1 MWNLKHVES
10 FVRLA
15 RNLHFGRTA
24 EELGISQPALSVQ
37 IRSLEKEVGGPL
49 FLRTSRRIELTPVGE
64 VFLKDAKLMMTL
76 AARSRK
82 NADAALRGRALRLA
96 VGFDSSAISSG
107 LARRTHLAMQKESPK
122 LYVECIEAPAAQ
134 LPSLLEKGAIDVFC
148 GAFSDGFEA
157 PNALSNDIG
166 SCAGL
171 VAGCE
176 ALLDE
181 AAKGLMPSEP
191 ATKRKGRA
199 DADKTA
205 RPYPAEALLNLPL
218 LRCGPLQGGPDGLE
232 DLAIET
238 QTAMRIAS
246 MRLLLELVDEGAGA
260 AVIAEPDAALAGPH
274 TALRPLEHE
283 NGVPFR
289 FTMVAARSRFGG
301 SREAERFCELLAD
314 EAKAA
319 GAFGKTPS
327 EAE

>member
-82 NADAALRGRALRLA
+82 NADAALRGQALRLA
-96 VGFDSSAISSG
+96 VGFDSSAVSSG
-107 LARRTHLAMQKESPK
+107 LARRTLLAMQKESPK

-166 SCAGL
+166 SYASL

-191 ATKRKGRA
+191 APKCKGRA
-199 DADKTA
+199 AADKTA

-218 LRCGPLQGGPDGLE
+218 LRCGPLQGDS

-238 QTAMRIAS
+238 QTSMRIAS
-246 MRLLLELVDEGAGA
+246 MRLLLELVDEGVGA
-260 AVIAEPDAALAGPH
+260 AVIAEPDAVLAGPH
-274 TALRPLEHE
+274 TALRRLEHE

-289 FTMVAARSRFGG
+289 FTIVTARSRFGG
-301 SREAERFCELLAD
+301 SHEADRFCELLAD

-319 GAFGKTPS
+319 GAFGQIQP
-327 EAE
+327 AAN